1 MKNMRETSGRVKAYF
16 LMEVEKQLKTFVVQ
30 NPVSGLSDAPTIREK
45 ISHVMDENQI
55 PFEIY
60 ETTGKEDIHE
70 VVKTASKKGFERF
83 LAVGGDGTISS
94 VASGLVKTKI
104 PLVIIPTGTVNALA
118 RELQIPMT
126 LDDAVRWWVADSRS
140 KMIDVLMVR
149 ERFYLINVSAG
160 SSADIMTEVKREDIH
175 RFGVLAFLWHSLKR
189 ISGIPS
195 HRFQIAIDGK
205 RVYFRASEVVVA
217 NSGVLMGWKALQLDP
232 DASLDSGKLS
242 VCYVRIRTIFDYVRI
257 AFPILTTPPEE
268 NRELN
273 CLDVLREVTIQANR
287 PIPVQGDGELIG
299 RTPVTVIL
307 VPHSLHL
314 ILPPKRTAT
323 RSN

>member
-70 VVKTASKKGFERF
+70 VVKTAIKKGFERF

-118 RELQIPMT
+118 RELQIPFN
-126 LDDAVRWWVADSRS
+126 LDEAVRWWVDGDTRS
-140 KMIDVLMVR
+140 KFIDVIEAR
-149 ERFYLINVSAG
+149 ERFYLLNVSAG
-160 SSADIMTEVKREDIH
+160 ASAKIMKEAKREDIH
-175 RFGVLAFLWHSLKR
+175 RFGVLVYIWNAIKQFTDV
-189 ISGIPS
+189 PT
-195 HRFQIAIDGK
+195 HRF
-205 RVYFRASEVVVA
+205 
-217 NSGVLMGWKALQLDP
+217 
-232 DASLDSGKLS
+232 
-242 VCYVRIRTIFDYVRI
+242 
-257 AFPILTTPPEE
+257 
-268 NRELN
+268 
-273 CLDVLREVTIQANR
+273 
-287 PIPVQGDGELIG
+287 
-299 RTPVTVIL
+299 
-307 VPHSLHL
+307 
-314 ILPPKRTAT
+314 
-323 RSN
+323 